1 MTENY
6 TGQKAQTQKE
16 PRRWERRPAEQ
27 AGKGGEQAAGEASS
41 RKKPQ
46 PTASFPSPPRSP
58 LLRLGLQLQAYTN
71 GALIA
76 TGNLSGRGGGGSWAS
91 RRHWGPGCTP
101 LSWPPTQ
108 SQPPSC
114 PAPSLHPCFG
124 PHPSFTPP
132 FSLLLP
138 PPPETPS
145 PYCPSGGTPKLG
157 LTLRVGL
164 LALKCPLFTFLRE
177 GFGRKGEF
185 SMRNSEPL
193 ILQLYPEGGRRGER
207 RGA

>member
-76 TGNLSGRGGGGSWAS
+76 TGNLSGRGGGELGKPPPLGPRLHPPLLAPYPVPAPILPGSFF
-91 RRHWGPGCTP
+91 TP
-101 LSWPPTQ
+101 LLW
-108 SQPPSC
+108 
-114 PAPSLHPCFG
+114 APSLIH
-124 PHPSFTPP
+124 T
-132 FSLLLP
+132 SLLSSAA
-138 PPPETPS
+138 PS
-145 PYCPSGGTPKLG
+145 SRDPLS
-157 LTLRVGL
+157 L
-164 LALKCPLFTFLRE
+164 LSFRWD
-177 GFGRKGEF
+177 
-185 SMRNSEPL
+185 S
-193 ILQLYPEGGRRGER
+193 
-207 RGA
+207 